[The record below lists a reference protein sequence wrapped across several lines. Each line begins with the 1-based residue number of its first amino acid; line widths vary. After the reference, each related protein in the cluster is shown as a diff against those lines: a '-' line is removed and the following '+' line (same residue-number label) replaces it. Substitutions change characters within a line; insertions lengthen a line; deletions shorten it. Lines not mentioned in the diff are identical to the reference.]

1 MFGAVRA
8 QAIADFAKKH
18 VAGVA
23 ANVSLGLMLGL
34 VPTVLAFIGI
44 PLDVRHV
51 TLSTGSVAASVGV
64 GFDTML
70 TAPFWWA
77 VGGIASMGVLNLAVS
92 FALAFRWPCA
102 RTARKPGMRRLL
114 QGRLRRLLQ
123 HPLQAILPPKA

>member
-1 MFGAVRA
+1 
-8 QAIADFAKKH
+8 
-18 VAGVA
+18 
-23 ANVSLGLMLGL
+23 MLGL
-34 VPTVLAFIGI
+34 VPTVLAFVGI

-64 GFDTML
+64 LGFDTML

-92 FALAFRWPCA
+92 FALAFSMALRSHGL
-102 RTARKPGMRRLL
+102 KPGMRRQL
-114 QGRLRRLLQ
+114 QRLVLRRLVK